1 MDVDVL
7 DVRVVEYEIPNR
19 NGGTEFIRLISTVL
33 NPVEASA
40 AELAAVYHERGE
52 QESVFGEI
60 EADLRDGADGVL
72 RSTHAEAVRQ
82 EIWALLLTH
91 YAVRHLMCEAAEQA
105 DVDVD
110 RLSFVRSCRAVRR
123 QVGDQAAFPPG
134 PADKGGGGDSR
145 GDTSA
150 S

>member
-1 MDVDVL
+1 MWLAARVDVDVL

-105 DVDVD
+105 GVEVD
-110 RLSFVRSCRAVRR
+110 RLSFVRSVVSGC
-123 QVGDQAAFPPG
+123 AASG
-134 PADKGGGGDSR
+134 R
-145 GDTSA
+145 
-150 S
+150 

>member
-1 MDVDVL
+1 MAARVDVDVL

-60 EADLRDGADGVL
+60 ETDLRGMWRCGP
-72 RSTHAEAVRQ
+72 RTPR
-82 EIWALLLTH
+82 
-91 YAVRHLMCEAAEQA
+91 RC
-105 DVDVD
+105 
-110 RLSFVRSCRAVRR
+110 VRR
-123 QVGDQAAFPPG
+123 SG
-134 PADKGGGGDSR
+134 R
-145 GDTSA
+145 CC
-150 S
+150 